1 VEKQILNT
9 NAPHQSQDI
18 SYRSFL
24 VVIRYPKLFSF
35 FGFLSMALFHLP
47 LAMNKNIAFYK
58 LMGTGK
64 NGSFDIWPDLSQWS
78 VMVFYKKE
86 KYSTTDFQKLTQ
98 KILGGFIFNW
108 LRFFKAETRFFHLEP
123 YAGHGTWDNRSFIA
137 QRKTT
142 EEPVGKIAVL
152 TRATIS
158 IKGLIPFWK
167 AVPSTSL
174 NLNQQ
179 PGFIY
184 SIGIGEVPL
193 IKQATF
199 SIWSTESHMKAYAYQ
214 MRAHQE
220 VIRRTRTEK
229 WYAEEMFLRF
239 KLLEEYSNQKSLL

>member
-1 VEKQILNT
+1 
-9 NAPHQSQDI
+9 
-18 SYRSFL
+18 
-24 VVIRYPKLFSF
+24 
-35 FGFLSMALFHLP
+35 MAVFHLP
-47 LAMNKNIAFYK
+47 LFLNKDIAFYK

-86 KYSTTDFQKLTQ
+86 KYTTPNFQKLAQ
-98 KILGGFIFNW
+98 KLLGGFIFTW
-108 LRFFKAETRFFHLEP
+108 LKLFRAKTRFFHLEP
-123 YAGHGTWDNRSFIA
+123 YAGHGTWDKRSFIA
-137 QRKTT
+137 QRKTS
-142 EEPVGKIAVL
+142 EETVGKIAVL

-158 IKGLIPFWK
+158 FKGLIPFWK

-174 NLNQQ
+174 HLNEQ

-184 SIGIGEVPL
+184 SIGVGEVPL

-199 SIWSTESHMKAYAYQ
+199 SIWASEADMKSYAYQ

-229 WYAEEMFLRF
+229 WYSEEMFLRF
-239 KLLEEYSNQKSLL
+239 KLLEESSN

>member
-1 VEKQILNT
+1 
-9 NAPHQSQDI
+9 
-18 SYRSFL
+18 
-24 VVIRYPKLFSF
+24 
-35 FGFLSMALFHLP
+35 MALFHLP
-47 LAMNKNIAFYK
+47 LFLNRDVAFYK

-78 VMVFYKKE
+78 VLVFYKKE
-86 KYSTTDFQKLTQ
+86 KYSSTDFQKLTG
-98 KILGGFIFNW
+98 KLLGGFIFTW
-108 LRFFKAETRFFHLEP
+108 LRLFKANTRFFHLEP
-123 YAGHGTWDNRSFIA
+123 YAGHGTWDKRSFIA
-137 QRKTT
+137 QRKTP
-142 EEPVGKIAVL
+142 EEPDGKIAVL

-174 NLNQQ
+174 HLNQH
-179 PGFIY
+179 PGFVY

-199 SIWSTESHMKAYAYQ
+199 SIWETEAEMKSYAYK

-229 WYAEEMFLRF
+229 WYDEEMFLRF
-239 KLLEEYSNQKSLL
+239 KLLEEYSNSIEAHK

>member
-184 SIGIGEVPL
+184 SIGIGEGL
-193 IKQATF
+193 TK
-199 SIWSTESHMKAYAYQ
+199 
-214 MRAHQE
+214 
-220 VIRRTRTEK
+220 
-229 WYAEEMFLRF
+229 
-239 KLLEEYSNQKSLL
+239 KL

>member
-1 VEKQILNT
+1 
-9 NAPHQSQDI
+9 
-18 SYRSFL
+18 
-24 VVIRYPKLFSF
+24 
-35 FGFLSMALFHLP
+35 MALFHLP
-47 LAMNKNIAFYK
+47 LFLNRDIAFYK

-98 KILGGFIFNW
+98 KLLGGFIFTW
-108 LRFFKAETRFFHLEP
+108 LRLFKANTRFFHLEP
-123 YAGHGTWDNRSFIA
+123 YAGHGTWDKRSFIA
-137 QRKTT
+137 QRKTP
-142 EEPVGKIAVL
+142 EETDGKIAVL

-174 NLNQQ
+174 HLNQH
-179 PGFIY
+179 PGFVY

-199 SIWSTESHMKAYAYQ
+199 SIWETEAEMKSYAYK

-229 WYAEEMFLRF
+229 WYDEEMFLRF
-239 KLLEEYSNQKSLL
+239 KLLEEYSNSIEAHK